1 MRHALRTS
9 LIGLL
14 LVGAVLVTACGSSG
28 EEVESGADAST
39 STTGGDSSPGA
50 TGSGD
55 TVAPVPG
62 TSDTTQTTWARIE
75 PTDDLVGTA
84 VVTPT
89 ELLVDPEDDT
99 VVLVRFYGGVQ
110 DCYGANVSIVREDD
124 SVVEVRLETGT
135 RPEAT
140 DQACIEIAEAQELA
154 VTLDAP
160 LGDRRLSASSAG

>member
-1 MRHALRTS
+1 MRHPRSTLIAGIVLALA
-9 LIGLL
+9 LL
-14 LVGAVLVTACGSSG
+14 TAGC
-28 EEVESGADAST
+28 
-39 STTGGDSSPGA
+39 
-50 TGSGD
+50 GSGD
-55 TVAPVPG
+55 EEVASTG
-62 TSDTTQTTWARIE
+62 DSTSDTTSPDTPSSDVTGQTLPGTDDPSGTSWARIE

-89 ELLVDPEDDT
+89 ELLADPEDDT

-110 DCYGANVSIVREDD
+110 DCYGANVSVVREDD

-135 RPEAT
+135 RPEAA